1 MNGFPPHDTIICCPP
16 VHWALK
22 DETPGSPYPTLR
34 RGQSDATLPSK
45 AVDCVFDVPLRRKF
59 QVAQPAILERLNKT
73 FNKDRSFD
81 PRAKPFGNNIRNLA
95 SLPVGESPC

>member
-1 MNGFPPHDTIICCPP
+1 MQRCRAEPLI
-16 VHWALK
+16 A
-22 DETPGSPYPTLR
+22 
-34 RGQSDATLPSK
+34 
-45 AVDCVFDVPLRRKF
+45 FDVPLRRKF

-95 SLPVGESPC
+95 SLPVGDRHVS